1 MSPSRAIQSPVI
13 QAPKSTVRA
22 VAQPNTTSPAPLACC
37 ASGTDSSTGTMKMSE
52 VNGPSV
58 WSDSSCFQRCC
69 APTFPR

>member
-22 VAQPNTTSPAPLACC
+22 VAQPNTTSPAPLACS
-37 ASGTDSSTGTMKMSE
+37 ASGTESSTGTIKTSE
-52 VNGPSV
+52 TNGPSV
-58 WSDSSCFQRCC
+58 WSDSSCFQRRC